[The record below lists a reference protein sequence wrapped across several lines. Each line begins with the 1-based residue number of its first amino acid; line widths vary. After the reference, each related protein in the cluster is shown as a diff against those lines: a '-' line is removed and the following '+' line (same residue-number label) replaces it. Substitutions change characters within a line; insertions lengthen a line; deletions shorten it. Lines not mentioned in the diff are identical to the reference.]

1 MNFFNLSMSL
11 KGFPLRE
18 AQTRIAELLAFP
30 EKDLQK
36 WQNDQKWAIAKYHL
50 QYNPIYRQK
59 LQGQLPQHWDQL
71 PVIKKADFFQPMEQL
86 LASDYS
92 PDTVYLSKTSGS
104 SGKPL
109 LYAKDKYCHALTWA
123 RILAAYQEHGIEYG
137 SSFQARFYAI
147 PMEQPAYQVERI
159 KDWLSSRYRFVIHNM
174 EDAVLEKY
182 LNRFSRS
189 RFDYVYGYTNSI
201 ALFAQF
207 LKRKNLVLKK
217 QCPSIRCCIV
227 TSEVCT
233 PSDRE
238 LIETWLGVPVVN
250 EYGASEL
257 DLIAFQNPKGEWQLN
272 RETLYVEI
280 LDDHDQPLPDGAT
293 GRIVVTALFNQAMPF
308 IRYELGDRGAITA
321 NGRLLD
327 RLEGRLND
335 VVKLPSGK
343 LVPGFTLYYITKA
356 MMKDIPGFREY
367 NIKQTALD
375 CIEYDIVCDQPLN
388 DKHKKKIEELT
399 FQYLEP
405 NIRVLI
411 REVALIERG
420 VNGKMKHFQSLI

>member
-1 MNFFNLSMSL
+1 MNFFKSTMWV
-11 KGFPLRE
+11 KGFPIRE
-18 AQTRIAELLAFP
+18 AQKRIAELLAFP
-30 EKDLQK
+30 EKDLRK

-50 QYNPIYRQK
+50 QYNPVYRQK
-59 LQGQLPQHWDQL
+59 LQGLLPERWEQLPI
-71 PVIKKADFFQPMEQL
+71 IKKADFFQPIEQIL
-86 LASDYS
+86 SSDYS

-123 RILAAYQEHGIEYG
+123 RILAAYAEHGIEYG
-137 SSFQARFYAI
+137 TSFQARFYAI
-147 PMEQPAYQVERI
+147 PMEQPAYQLERI

-174 EDAVLEKY
+174 EDGVLEKH
-182 LNRFSRS
+182 LKRFSRS

-207 LKRKNLVLKK
+207 LKRKNLVLKTL
-217 QCPSIRCCIV
+217 CPSLRCCIV

-233 PSDRE
+233 PADRE
-238 LIETWLGVPVVN
+238 LIEQWLGIPVVN

-257 DLIAFQNPKGEWQLN
+257 DLIAFQNPSKAWQLN
-272 RETLYVEI
+272 RETLYIEI
-280 LDDHDQPLPDGAT
+280 LDENDRVLPDGET
-293 GRIVVTALFNQAMPF
+293 GRIIVTALFNQAMPF
-308 IRYELGDRGAITA
+308 IRYELGDRGALVE
-321 NGRLLD
+321 NGRILD

-375 CIEYDIVCDQPLN
+375 RIEFDVVCDEPLTEGQKMRIQ
-388 DKHKKKIEELT
+388 DLT

-405 NIRVLI
+405 GIHILI
-411 REVALIERG
+411 REVPKIERG
-420 VNGKMKHFQSLI
+420 SNGKMKHFQSLI